1 MTDEEIKLRTKFYLA
16 PKSISLEQ
24 LKKMDKEYTAYPGL
38 THEQA
43 VELSSKLLQF
53 KNNLDADVAKVVTS

>member
-1 MTDEEIKLRTKFYLA
+1 MTEEEIKLRAKFYLA
-16 PKSISLEQ
+16 PNFIGLDQ

-43 VELSSKLLQF
+43 VELSKKVSQF
-53 KNNLDADVAKVVTS
+53 KNRLDADGVK